1 MLVKSTL
8 SCKVTGMSAN
18 WAEENLNTIRTLM
31 ERASVYRRA
40 LAPVAITVG
49 LLGLAAAGLA
59 VAMGWAGEGRF
70 AGYWLGVAGVAGVAA
85 LLLVRRQAMRDREEI
100 MSLPTRRVVQALA
113 PMLFAGLGLGVL
125 EVLDVRGDRDSIRL
139 IALWMV
145 LYGGA
150 LHAAG
155 FFMQRGLR
163 WLGWIFVFFGAFCL
177 CLHELGHIP
186 SLKDN
191 AHWVMGWAF
200 GANHLIY
207 GLYLKLT
214 AEPLD
219 DE

>member
-1 MLVKSTL
+1 
-8 SCKVTGMSAN
+8 MSAQ

-31 ERASVYRRA
+31 ERVSVYRRA

-59 VAMGWAGEGRF
+59 EAMGWAGEGRF
-70 AGYWLGVAGVAGVAA
+70 AGYWLGVAAVALLAV
-85 LLLVRRQAMRDREEI
+85 LLLVRRQAMRDKEEI
-100 MSLPTRRVVQALA
+100 MSPPMRRVVQALA
-113 PMLFAGLGLGVL
+113 PMLLSGLGLGVL
-125 EVLDVRGDRDSIRL
+125 EVLAREHRDSVRL

-163 WLGWIFVFFGAFCL
+163 WLGLIFVFFGAIFL
-177 CLHELGHIP
+177 CLHELGYVP
-186 SLKDN
+186 GLKDN
-191 AHWVMGWAF
+191 AHWLMGWAF
-200 GANHLIY
+200 GANHLAY

-214 AEPLD
+214 AKPT
-219 DE
+219 DEE